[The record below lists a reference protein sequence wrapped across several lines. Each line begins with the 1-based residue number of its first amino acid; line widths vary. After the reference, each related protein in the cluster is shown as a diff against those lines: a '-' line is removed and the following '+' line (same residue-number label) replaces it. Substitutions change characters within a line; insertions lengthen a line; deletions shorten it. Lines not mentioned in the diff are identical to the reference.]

1 MQTGDKV
8 AMLKSFIGA
17 GLLLA
22 ASFTS
27 AAAQDQDIAGTYTV
41 TGKNPD
47 GSAYNGVATI
57 GGTAGGNCGITW
69 TIGNGQTSEAFCM
82 RQGEVVGAAY
92 TLGQSIGLVIYRIN
106 ADGSLEGTWSI
117 AGQEGVGEERLV
129 PQ

>member
-1 MQTGDKV
+1 
-8 AMLKSFIGA
+8 MLRRFVSA

-22 ASFTS
+22 LSVST

-47 GSAYNGVATI
+47 GSEYNGTATI

-69 TIGNGQTSEAFCM
+69 TIGNGQSSQAFCM

-92 TLGQSIGLVIYRIN
+92 TLGESIGLVIYRIN
-106 ADGSLEGTWSI
+106 ADRSLEGTWSI

-129 PQ
+129 PQE